1 MKTINTILF
10 VFLSVS
16 SIFSQS
22 EKEKR
27 VTETR
32 EPIRFSKQMKGT
44 FHGKNMSYL
53 ASHYETILYEK
64 NEYEKTHGIYF
75 CY

>member
-27 VTETR
+27 ATETR

-53 ASHYETILYEK
+53 A
-64 NEYEKTHGIYF
+64 
-75 CY
+75 